1 MVSNELESSK
11 AAEASARLIVL
22 AAAGSRM
29 LPVLLL
35 LLVVLLADVV
45 RVVDESVRCVACSHC
60 NVERVHL
67 RPRPIDRISDVKAG
81 FLRVSTVAK
90 EPCVR

>member
-1 MVSNELESSK
+1 MVSDELESSK

-22 AAAGSRM
+22 AAAGSR
-29 LPVLLL
+29 LL
-35 LLVVLLADVV
+35 LLVLLLVLLLADVV
-45 RVVDESVRCVACSHC
+45 RVVDQSVRCVACSHC
-60 NVERVHL
+60 NVEGVDL

-81 FLRVSTVAK
+81 FLRGSTVAK